1 MGHFF
6 GLYLKKDHRKKFRVE
21 NRKFFW

>member
-1 MGHFF
+1 MGNF
-6 GLYLKKDHRKKFRVE
+6 LIVLKNDHRKKFRVE